1 VKGSTDKGLTQT
13 WLATLIATLA
23 VVVLF
28 WCINHSF
35 VLNVDESEAD
45 FRAGLSLFERLDWL
59 WKILFLVPGLLI
71 GAAGIR
77 FPILCGVVAYVTGCE
92 VLWLCDGGLSGLSS
106 PILRPDFWPALGR
119 TFLGAGTHGLVL
131 SALGWLGRYIVLRLI
146 NRRRR
151 V

>member
-1 VKGSTDKGLTQT
+1 VKGSTGKALTYT

-23 VVVLF
+23 VALLF
-28 WCINHSF
+28 WCINHSY
-35 VLNVDESEAD
+35 VLNADESEAD
-45 FRAGLSLFERLDWL
+45 LRAGLSLFERLDWL
-59 WKILFLVPGLLI
+59 WKILFLLPGLFI

-106 PILRPDFWPALGR
+106 PILRPDFWHTVGTIL
-119 TFLGAGTHGLVL
+119 LGAGTHGLGL
-131 SALGWLGRYIVLRLI
+131 AALGWLGRYIVLRPI
-146 NRRRR
+146 NRRPI